1 MCYCFS
7 IMTTAGSKMKNTTA
21 LFATL
26 GTFRTLIVFN
36 WVFGALIFA
45 LLAISFQAEEW
56 TWRALG
62 VGAVAGHES
71 VVAGMRA
78 IMVIG
83 IVGTP
88 IAYVVFSR
96 LLRIVESVRTGEP
109 FTMGNAGRLRTIAW
123 ALLGLE
129 LLHICVVAIA
139 SAASTKEMPL
149 RINGN
154 FDLTGWLAILL
165 LFVLAQVFLKE
176 RACARIWRARSD
188 GHSGQARRPAARPAY
203 DADRARR
210 ARRHH
215 AREPVDPEDR
225 QGAGYPLLDA

>member
-1 MCYCFS
+1 MNTS
-7 IMTTAGSKMKNTTA
+7 SQVKLNHSKA
-21 LFATL
+21 LPATWATL
-26 GTFRTLIVFN
+26 RMLTVVN
-36 WVFGALIFA
+36 WVFGAMIFA
-45 LLAISFQAEEW
+45 LLAISFQAESW

-62 VGAVAGHES
+62 VGAVAGHQG

-88 IAYVVFSR
+88 IAYLVFSR

-109 FTMGNAGRLRTIAW
+109 FTMDNAERLRTIAW

-139 SAASTKEMPL
+139 SAVSTKEVPL

-165 LFVLAQVFLKE
+165 LFVLAQVFLE
-176 RACARIWRARSD
+176 GTRL
-188 GHSGQARRPAARPAY
+188 
-203 DADRARR
+203 
-210 ARRHH
+210 
-215 AREPVDPEDR
+215 REDLE
-225 QGAGYPLLDA
+225 GTI

>member
-1 MCYCFS
+1 MYRLS
-7 IMTTAGSKMKNTTA
+7 IIITSEPSMKHSTA
-21 LFATL
+21 LLATWFTL
-26 GTFRTLIVFN
+26 RILIVLN
-36 WVFGALIFA
+36 WILGALIFA

-88 IAYVVFSR
+88 IAYVLFSR

-109 FTMGNAGRLRTIAW
+109 FTMENAGRLRTIAW

-129 LLHICVVAIA
+129 LLHIFVVAIA
-139 SAASTKEMPL
+139 SAVSPKGVPL
-149 RINGN
+149 RPTGN
-154 FDLTGWLAILL
+154 FSPTACPPLLL
-165 LFVLAQVFLKE
+165 LFVLAQVFLE
-176 RACARIWRARSD
+176 GTRM
-188 GHSGQARRPAARPAY
+188 
-203 DADRARR
+203 
-210 ARRHH
+210 
-215 AREPVDPEDR
+215 RE
-225 QGAGYPLLDA
+225 A

>member
-1 MCYCFS
+1 MYYRLS
-7 IMTTAGSKMKNTTA
+7 IIIKLEPKMRHSTG
-21 LFATL
+21 LLATRFTL
-26 GTFRTLIVFN
+26 RILIVLN
-36 WVFGALIFA
+36 WIFGALIFA

-62 VGAVAGHES
+62 IGAVGGHEG

-78 IMVIG
+78 VLGIG

-96 LLRIVESVRTGEP
+96 LLGILESVRAGEP
-109 FTMGNAGRLRTIAW
+109 FTMDNAGRLRTIAW

-139 SAASTKEMPL
+139 SAVSTQGVPL

-154 FDLTGWLAILL
+154 FHITGWLAILL
-165 LFVLAQVFLKE
+165 LFVLAQVFVE
-176 RACARIWRARSD
+176 GTRM
-188 GHSGQARRPAARPAY
+188 
-203 DADRARR
+203 
-210 ARRHH
+210 
-215 AREPVDPEDR
+215 REDLEGTV
-225 QGAGYPLLDA
+225 

>member
-1 MCYCFS
+1 MIAS
-7 IMTTAGSKMKNTTA
+7 EATKKHSTA
-21 LFATL
+21 LPATWVAL
-26 GTFRTLIVFN
+26 RVLTVLN
-36 WVFGALIFA
+36 WIFGALIFA
-45 LLAISFQAEEW
+45 LLASSFQAEEW

-62 VGAVAGHES
+62 VGAVAGHEG
-71 VVAGMRA
+71 VVAGMRS
-78 IMVIG
+78 IMAIG

-109 FTMGNAGRLRTIAW
+109 FATDNAGRLRTIAW

-139 SAASTKEMPL
+139 SAVPTKEMPL

-165 LFVLAQVFLKE
+165 LFVLAQVFLE
-176 RACARIWRARSD
+176 GTRM
-188 GHSGQARRPAARPAY
+188 
-203 DADRARR
+203 
-210 ARRHH
+210 
-215 AREPVDPEDR
+215 REDLEGTV
-225 QGAGYPLLDA
+225 

>member
-1 MCYCFS
+1 M
-7 IMTTAGSKMKNTTA
+7 ITPKTTPKPSTMLLATFLA
-21 LFATL
+21 LRL
-26 GTFRTLIVFN
+26 LIVLN
-36 WVFGALIFA
+36 WIFGALIFA

-62 VGAVAGHES
+62 VGSVAGHEG

-83 IVGTP
+83 IAGTP

-109 FTMGNAGRLRTIAW
+109 FTIENAGRLRTIAW
-123 ALLGLE
+123 SLLGLE

-139 SAASTKEMPL
+139 SAVSAMGVPL

-165 LFVLAQVFLKE
+165 LFVLGQVFLE
-176 RACARIWRARSD
+176 GTRM
-188 GHSGQARRPAARPAY
+188 
-203 DADRARR
+203 
-210 ARRHH
+210 
-215 AREPVDPEDR
+215 REDLEGTV
-225 QGAGYPLLDA
+225 